1 MKQYNKQ
8 YLIRKLNLK
17 NNGIQHYIT
26 NNIYLDR

>member
-17 NNGIQHYIT
+17 NNGIQQLY
-26 NNIYLDR
+26 NKQYLLR